1 MGGGTGTFTILTG
14 LKKYPVALTALVAM
28 ADDGGST
35 GVLRDELGVLPPG
48 DVRQCLVALSRESKL
63 MRELMN
69 YRFEKGSL
77 KGHNFGNLFLSA
89 LEKFTGSFDKAIEKA
104 SEILRTEGKVIPSTL
119 DKVVLIAELATGRKI
134 ISESRIY
141 EANLKKL
148 KRIYLKP
155 KSKANPKALRA
166 LKEAD
171 VIVMAPGHFY
181 ASIIPN
187 LLVQGI
193 PQSICKSRAKKI
205 FICNLMTK
213 YGQTDTFSVY
223 DFVDQTK
230 KFLGCDFD
238 YVIYNNRQPSAW
250 LLKRYAREKEHLV
263 STVLK
268 KQKNVYKEKFIGG
281 NLLNQK
287 IAATKYPDLLK
298 RNLIR
303 HNPETTA
310 RLIMKLLKK

>member
-1 MGGGTGTFTILTG
+1 MRKVVVMGGGTGTFTILTG

-171 VIVMAPGHFY
+171 VIVMAPG
-181 ASIIPN
+181 A
-187 LLVQGI
+187 
-193 PQSICKSRAKKI
+193 
-205 FICNLMTK
+205 
-213 YGQTDTFSVY
+213 
-223 DFVDQTK
+223 
-230 KFLGCDFD
+230 
-238 YVIYNNRQPSAW
+238 
-250 LLKRYAREKEHLV
+250 
-263 STVLK
+263 
-268 KQKNVYKEKFIGG
+268 
-281 NLLNQK
+281 
-287 IAATKYPDLLK
+287 
-298 RNLIR
+298 
-303 HNPETTA
+303 
-310 RLIMKLLKK
+310 

>member
-1 MGGGTGTFTILTG
+1 MRKVVVMGGGTGTFTILTG

-141 EANLKKL
+141 E
-148 KRIYLKP
+148 
-155 KSKANPKALRA
+155 ANPKALRA

-303 HNPETTA
+303 HNPEATA